1 MHTRPVQASSRS
13 CHSILERWKN
23 MMAVDEQLERL
34 SGQLSKQSLGL
45 IDTVFSETMSRL
57 GAVSAA
63 FAAWLRQAAC
73 DRPLITLLLSCQA
86 GYLVARLGRRYAR
99 R

>member
-1 MHTRPVQASSRS
+1 
-13 CHSILERWKN
+13 
-23 MMAVDEQLERL
+23 MAVDEQLERL
-34 SGQLSKQSLGL
+34 SRRLSKENLGP
-45 IDTVFSETMSRL
+45 IDIVFNEAMSRL

-63 FAAWLRQAAC
+63 FAVWLRQAAY